1 MLAFY
6 NKDNVGDTLMLTF
19 GPVGEHGV
27 DVEQKDTVTV
37 IKDKT
42 TQDVIG
48 INVFNISD
56 SMSLVG
62 NGPIKLTDD
71 QINQVNDLLEK
82 NGFAPLSD
90 TNQSAQLVV
99 GYVESCV
106 PHEDSDHLSVTQTRV
121 NNDEVLQIVCG
132 AKNIDAGQHVI
143 VAKPGAVMPS
153 GEIIWAGELRG
164 VKSSGMICSTRELD
178 ATDIEDL
185 PGIWELNDSF
195 EVGTPLEE
203 VLAWYRKN

>member
-6 NKDNVGDTLMLTF
+6 NKDNIGDTLMLTF
-19 GPVGEHGV
+19 GSVGEHGV

-62 NGPIKLTDD
+62 NGPIKLTDE

-90 TNQSAQLVV
+90 TDQSAKLVV

>member
-19 GPVGEHGV
+19 GSVGEHGV

-62 NGPIKLTDD
+62 NGPIKLTDE

-90 TNQSAQLVV
+90 TDQLAKLVV

-203 VLAWYRKN
+203 VLEWYRKN